1 MYGNKIYLL
10 VILLLLTAYTSFAT
24 DAGGTLRGVVTDK
37 ETGETIFGANIVVKP
52 INTGTMTDLDG
63 TYSIVVKPGV
73 YTLEVSCMGFTTT
86 IITDVVVVAGEPLSM
101 NVVLAPAN
109 ELLDEVVLTS
119 STAKRTESAL
129 LTFQKKSAK
138 LLDAISSEVMSR
150 TGDGTVAAAIK
161 RVTGVSVEGG
171 KYVFVRGLG
180 DRYTKTTL
188 NGMTIPGLDPDRN
201 TVQMD
206 LFPTS
211 LVDNIVVYKSFTPDL
226 SGDFT
231 GGLVDIS
238 TKDFPA
244 QEHFT
249 INMGYGYTSGMNFNS
264 DFVLY
269 NKGKM
274 DWLGFAGKERQ
285 LHFNA
290 NTNIPDE
297 SANDPRLYEL
307 SKGFNKELGVKRGA
321 SSFLNQK
328 YSLSFGN
335 QFNKE
340 NATYGVNVALN
351 YSNANK
357 FYQDVYRGTFYK
369 DTDKN
374 KLNLDKREVTRG
386 VIGQNEVLWSALVA
400 GALKFE
406 KHKYSLSFIHSQ
418 NGVGKAADYIANN
431 FDSTNATLYKDA
443 IEYSQKS
450 VSNIL
455 LKGKH
460 NLKDNKYEV
469 AWRLAPTYS
478 NILEPDVKST
488 RLSYDVDTN
497 TYDLQLGDGSGI
509 DRYFRELNEF
519 NLAGK
524 IDVTYKFDQWSG
536 ESSKL
541 KFGLSNTYKYRDYT
555 ILLYQFNRTSGFNN
569 FTEDPNTILVE
580 ENLWTATNQ
589 AGMYVSG
596 NRDLNNEYE
605 ANTNI
610 GAVYA
615 MNELP
620 INEKLKAIY
629 GVRLESAKTN
639 YKGHYN
645 NLPIDSLVHDELAF
659 LPSLNLVYKLKDDM
673 NLRASYTQ
681 TVARPSFKEKSNAH
695 IDDPISQ
702 TVFIGNIGLEE
713 THIKNIDFRW
723 ESFFGKNE
731 MISLS
736 GFYKHFTNP
745 IELVPFQLS
754 PNNIQPRNVNSA
766 VVYGAEIELRKT
778 LAKEANRLSIDVGG
792 NFTYILSQVDT
803 KNVVVDV
810 NGKTEYELRQENARI
825 GEDVNQ
831 IRSMQGQAPF
841 IVNTYLN
848 IGHKSGFDANISYN
862 VQGQKLAIV
871 GSGIVP
877 DVFEDS
883 FHSLNLKT
891 TYAFGEDKH
900 MKVSFSAKNILSDG
914 FEQYYKSYQA
924 DKEIYSSYSK
934 GNSFSLSFSYKF
946 M

>member
-1 MYGNKIYLL
+1 M
-10 VILLLLTAYTSFAT
+10 
-24 DAGGTLRGVVTDK
+24 
-37 ETGETIFGANIVVKP
+37 
-52 INTGTMTDLDG
+52 
-63 TYSIVVKPGV
+63 
-73 YTLEVSCMGFTTT
+73 
-86 IITDVVVVAGEPLSM
+86 
-101 NVVLAPAN
+101 
-109 ELLDEVVLTS
+109 
-119 STAKRTESAL
+119 
-129 LTFQKKSAK
+129 
-138 LLDAISSEVMSR
+138 
-150 TGDGTVAAAIK
+150 
-161 RVTGVSVEGG
+161 
-171 KYVFVRGLG
+171 
-180 DRYTKTTL
+180 
-188 NGMTIPGLDPDRN
+188 
-201 TVQMD
+201 
-206 LFPTS
+206 
-211 LVDNIVVYKSFTPDL
+211 
-226 SGDFT
+226 
-231 GGLVDIS
+231 
-238 TKDFPA
+238 
-244 QEHFT
+244 
-249 INMGYGYTSGMNFNS
+249 
-264 DFVLY
+264 
-269 NKGKM
+269 
-274 DWLGFAGKERQ
+274 
-285 LHFNA
+285 
-290 NTNIPDE
+290 
-297 SANDPRLYEL
+297 
-307 SKGFNKELGVKRGA
+307 
-321 SSFLNQK
+321 
-328 YSLSFGN
+328 SFGN

-386 VIGQNEVLWSALVA
+386 LIGQNEVLWSALVA

-455 LKGKH
+455 LKGKR

-659 LPSLNLVYKLKDDM
+659 LPSLNLVYKLKEDM

>member
-1 MYGNKIYLL
+1 MYLYKIYLL
-10 VILLLLTAYTSFAT
+10 VTLLLLSCYTSFAT
-24 DAGGTLRGVVTDK
+24 DGGGTLRGLVTDQ
-37 ETGETIFGANIVVKP
+37 ETGETIFGANIVVRP

-63 TYSIVVKPGV
+63 TYSIVIIQGT
-73 YTLEVSCMGFTTT
+73 YTLEVSCIGYTTT
-86 IITDVVVVAGEPLSM
+86 IITDVVVTAGETLSI
-101 NVVLAPAN
+101 NVVLATAN

-188 NGMTIPGLDPDRN
+188 NGMTIPGLNPDRN

-206 LFPTS
+206 LFPTT

-226 SGDFT
+226 PGDFT

-238 TKDFPA
+238 TKDFPT

-249 INMGYGYTSGMNFNS
+249 ATIGYGHTSGMNFNS

-274 DWLGFAGKERQ
+274 DWLGFAGKQRQ
-285 LHFNA
+285 LHFNP

-297 SANDPRLYEL
+297 SVNDPKLYEL
-307 SKGFNKELGVKRGA
+307 SKGFNKELGVKKGTNA
-321 SSFLNQK
+321 FLNQK

-335 QFNKE
+335 QYNKR
-340 NATYGVNVALN
+340 NVTYGVNVALN
-351 YSNANK
+351 YSNVNK

-369 DTDKN
+369 ETDKT

-386 VIGQNEVLWSALVA
+386 VIGQNEVLWSALLA

-406 KHKYSLSFIHSQ
+406 RHKYSLSFIHSQ

-460 NLKDNKYEV
+460 KLKDNKYEV
-469 AWRLAPTYS
+469 EWRLSPTYS

-488 RLSYDVDTN
+488 RLSYDADTN
-497 TYDLQLGDGSGI
+497 SFDLQLGDGAGI
-509 DRYFRELNEF
+509 DRYFRKLNEL

-524 IDVTYKFDQWSG
+524 IDISYKFDQWSG
-536 ESSKL
+536 ELSRL
-541 KFGLSNTYKYRDYT
+541 KFGISNTYKYRDYT
-555 ILLYQFNRTSGFNN
+555 ILLYQFNRTSSFSN
-569 FTEDPNTILVE
+569 FTEDPNTILKE

-589 AGMYVSG
+589 TGMYVSG

-610 GAVYA
+610 GAIYV
-615 MNELP
+615 MHELP
-620 INEKLKAIY
+620 INKKLKAIY

-645 NLPIDSLVHDELAF
+645 NSPIDSLVHDELAF
-659 LPSLNLVYKLKDDM
+659 LPSVNLVYKIKDNM

-731 MISLS
+731 MLSLS
-736 GFYKHFTNP
+736 GFYKYFTNP

-754 PNNIQPRNVNSA
+754 PNNIQPRNVNTSL
-766 VVYGAEIELRKT
+766 VYGAEIELRKT
-778 LAKEANRLSIDVGG
+778 LVKETHKLKVDVGT

-803 KNVVVDV
+803 KNVIVDI

-825 GEDVNQ
+825 GESVNQ

-841 IVNTYLN
+841 IFNAYLN
-848 IGHKSGFDANISYN
+848 VGNKLGFDTNISYN
-862 VQGQKLAIV
+862 VQGKKLAIV

-877 DVFEDS
+877 DVFENS

-891 TYAFGEDKH
+891 TYAFGTGKQ
-900 MKVSFSAKNILSDG
+900 MKVSFAAKNILG
-914 FEQYYKSYQA
+914 NTFEEYYDSYQT
-924 DKEIYSSYSK
+924 DKEIYSSYHK
-934 GNSFSLSFSYKF
+934 GRNFSLTFSYKF
-946 M
+946 R